1 MNTQLPKQLAAVA
14 ALALLVVGSAKL
26 RAQDTGSSMSG
37 TAQQAAGTL
46 TGDQQSAAKSAL
58 CSAVQSHFPNLES
71 ASPSSLSD
79 PSVMSTAASTFAG
92 STHLSLSSA
101 TDMLKGY
108 VSQHASDIFASCAAS
123 SATSGLPSKIPGA
136 SSLPSIPKWP

>member
-1 MNTQLPKQLAAVA
+1 MKTQFSKQMAAVA
-14 ALALLVVGSAKL
+14 ALALLVVGSANL

-37 TAQQAAGTL
+37 AAQQAAGTL

-58 CSAVQSHFPNLES
+58 CSAVQSHFPNLAS

-108 VSQHASDIFASCAAS
+108 VSQHASDIFSSCAANS
-123 SATSGLPSKIPGA
+123 VTGALPSKIPGA
-136 SSLPSIPKWP
+136 SDLPSIPKW